1 MQSLFQAA
9 NTMIGF
15 EPNGAELDQG
25 DVSTI
30 LGTSGLSVIAVS
42 ERQLYAELTSML
54 MEEYDDLNIINLN
67 NTSLSPLYVINTAKQ
82 YKDGVALVV
91 PSLVDTPNTPEIIV
105 ELSKHA
111 HENHVPIILI
121 ILTYLKP

>member
-15 EPNGAELDQG
+15 ERNGAELDQE

-30 LGTSGLSVIAVS
+30 VGTSGLSVIAVS
-42 ERQLYAELTSML
+42 ERQLYAELTIML
-54 MEEYDDLNIINLN
+54 MEEDDDLNIINLN
-67 NTSLSPLYVINTAKQ
+67 NTSMSPLYVINTAKQ
-82 YKDGVALVV
+82 YKDGVVLVV
-91 PSLVDTPNTPEIIV
+91 PSLVDTPNTSEMIV
-105 ELSKHA
+105 ELGKYA
-111 HENHVPIILI
+111 KENHVPIILI